1 MKTTTE
7 FRKWLK
13 EFDDK
18 SILYIMHSPG
28 ANRWKIGITDKI
40 SERWYDIYSASPVKV
55 TVYKVFICNSRDI
68 AEKLEQDFIEQH
80 QNRFVKG
87 EWFECELA
95 NILQLE
101 DTIQG
106 YEYCHYMDR
115 NLYDYA
121 RLARQKN
128 NLEDE
133 KRI

>member
-7 FRKWLK
+7 FRKLLK
-13 EFDDK
+13 QFDYK

-40 SERWYDIYSASPVKV
+40 SERWYDIYSASPVNV

-68 AEKLEQDFIEQH
+68 AEKLELDFMEQH

-87 EWFECELA
+87 EWFECEAADIFELEET
-95 NILQLE
+95 IL
-101 DTIQG
+101 G

-115 NLYDYA
+115 DLYDYA
-121 RLARQKN
+121 RLARHKTI
-128 NLEDE
+128 L
-133 KRI
+133 